1 MEVARVLDS
10 RCGGGCL
17 QQLTICYNGGGPSF
31 ATVFLIVFLAYGGFV
46 ERTLIILKPDALQRG
61 LIGPILARL
70 EARGLKFI
78 GLKLMQVSDELA
90 HKHYGVHEGK
100 PFFTGLVSYIT
111 SSPVLVGAL
120 EGKDVIEIV
129 RSTVGATNP
138 VKAAPGTIRGD
149 FGVNIGRNLIHAS
162 DSAENGQSEVALF
175 FAVEELI
182 SAERSIDQWV
192 TE

>member
-1 MEVARVLDS
+1 M
-10 RCGGGCL
+10 
-17 QQLTICYNGGGPSF
+17 
-31 ATVFLIVFLAYGGFV
+31 

-61 LIGPILARL
+61 LMGPILARL

-78 GLKLMQVSDELA
+78 GLKLMQVSNELA
-90 HKHYGVHEGK
+90 NKHYGIHQGK
-100 PFFTGLVSYIT
+100 PFFEGLVSYIT
-111 SSPVLVGAL
+111 SSPVLVGAI

-162 DSAENGQSEVALF
+162 DSPENGQSEVALF
-175 FAVEELI
+175 FAAEELI